1 MVSLYLSVS
10 VYAEITEN
18 QWNTLGD
25 SDRVM
30 LVREELQEV
39 VDLEDQ
45 IDHLREIAL
54 RKKQVNGLEKRGQ
67 QEQIKQL
74 FIDDEAKLKDYL
86 IQKDLAYTILY
97 LEDLKLAYKGT
108 NSVDDQFLFYDALIG
123 FQQKKYTR
131 AQGMLE
137 ELLKRYPSSTKTKS
151 SLYTLQSI
159 YIKTDQNEKFL
170 KVYDDYIWD
179 KSIDQQFWYGQVLYN
194 TCSYYDS
201 DSVFQGLTSDPVYG
215 FRAQV
220 MIALITTFTTSP
232 DIGLESFLLLKDS
245 FSPETPY
252 YEIVPLNIARLYS
265 QIGMTEL
272 ATKYYSYYNNLVSEN
287 GRMTSD
293 VKFEIAIMSMNS
305 GDLEMSK
312 ALLDDIQSDPY
323 ASEYYAACVYLLST
337 IDYEN
342 RSLDESEE
350 IVTQAKEIADLYLD
364 ILLAKH
370 KKVNE
375 LKNLKTSLFDAQT
388 KDEKLDLISKIQSA
402 EDKISMASEKML
414 TTASGADAATMRK
427 LWQME
432 NDYID
437 TVNSTVDEVL
447 KIYMLSQQPNDSRVV
462 MVDSNLLLTDQLYI
476 LSLAKKYLLDMPNI
490 SRSDLNTALAVATEI
505 YESNKMI
512 QMWNNVRDL
521 VVKSGKSGQIEKI
534 DESVRMLQKNIANLD
549 NEMELRYGDYWNS
562 PDVARA
568 INEELNS
575 LIAEREN
582 LLELRKFV
590 AESFNQ
596 RLASLLLRRARTSAE
611 KDDVALDGHVETVE
625 LIKKDIRTVKS
636 EFDYTIIDLL
646 YIDSI
651 RKDEA
656 FQRARDKQSNT
667 TLGGKVENE

>member
-1 MVSLYLSVS
+1 
-10 VYAEITEN
+10 
-18 QWNTLGD
+18 
-25 SDRVM
+25 
-30 LVREELQEV
+30 
-39 VDLEDQ
+39 
-45 IDHLREIAL
+45 
-54 RKKQVNGLEKRGQ
+54 
-67 QEQIKQL
+67 
-74 FIDDEAKLKDYL
+74 
-86 IQKDLAYTILY
+86 
-97 LEDLKLAYKGT
+97 
-108 NSVDDQFLFYDALIG
+108 
-123 FQQKKYTR
+123 
-131 AQGMLE
+131 
-137 ELLKRYPSSTKTKS
+137 
-151 SLYTLQSI
+151 
-159 YIKTDQNEKFL
+159 
-170 KVYDDYIWD
+170 
-179 KSIDQQFWYGQVLYN
+179 
-194 TCSYYDS
+194 
-201 DSVFQGLTSDPVYG
+201 
-215 FRAQV
+215 
-220 MIALITTFTTSP
+220 
-232 DIGLESFLLLKDS
+232 
-245 FSPETPY
+245 
-252 YEIVPLNIARLYS
+252 
-265 QIGMTEL
+265 
-272 ATKYYSYYNNLVSEN
+272 
-287 GRMTSD
+287 
-293 VKFEIAIMSMNS
+293 
-305 GDLEMSK
+305 
-312 ALLDDIQSDPY
+312 
-323 ASEYYAACVYLLST
+323 
-337 IDYEN
+337 
-342 RSLDESEE
+342 
-350 IVTQAKEIADLYLD
+350 
-364 ILLAKH
+364 
-370 KKVNE
+370 
-375 LKNLKTSLFDAQT
+375 
-388 KDEKLDLISKIQSA
+388 
-402 EDKISMASEKML
+402 
-414 TTASGADAATMRK
+414 
-427 LWQME
+427 
-432 NDYID
+432 
-437 TVNSTVDEVL
+437 
-447 KIYMLSQQPNDSRVV
+447 MLSQQPNDSRVV